1 MQILNNESLF
11 SDSPG
16 DPLLSGLVDN
26 PVDPFNN
33 PIKPL
38 ESPPTGSELFPINSQ
53 YGVEDTSL
61 TDGVSVN
68 SIESSILPSSDNNSP
83 IDPLTGEPV
92 ASLPNT
98 DFTSGTFVVGN
109 TGQVNIE
116 FLYDGGAYKSE
127 IGIFSLT
134 GMEEFVPGSAEFIK
148 EAAKRASS
156 HSEQGY
162 IVISDATEA
171 AKFTEDLGA
180 ANNFNWGKHEGN
192 KTFLMQPGDKFGIIL
207 VPNGTIEEVE
217 QNPELAGNKR
227 PLFSLATA
235 NPEDAFHVGQIA
247 DVTGEGNLFVM
258 EDLRVDVGS
267 DRDYNDLIFS
277 LFGATGTATVLDEL
291 INPNLDWRTTPTGQE
306 IITYVQEQS
315 ALLQSTPESA
325 SEEVS
330 ETIDA
335 LEPSGDGIAVD
346 DSTVE
351 STLDLDSTDNGV
363 ESTSIPEETESLT
376 PLSDETTVEPT
387 ESTSIL
393 EETESSILLPDDTD
407 NGIESTSVSIENSP
421 SIGDDSDT
429 SNLTESTSVSAE
441 TSEPTESLDETSTV
455 SDFDTVEAT
464 ESNLETSSS
473 IQSDSDTVDSTEFA
487 DESGEEETSNAIQSD
502 EDILAESPASS
513 DSASTP
519 ASAEETPDSEESS
532 LDSTETNSSSLTT
545 DDTDFNSDEDEPLD
559 LAEEDLVASTTSS
572 ASTEF
577 IIDTTS
583 GPNSSQIESSAIK
596 PSAPPATS
604 NPTES
609 TSDSGETASVVLEDN
624 NSPSDS
630 NSLTINVVAQ
640 TVPTQI
646 EPTFP
651 NFSQGV
657 FQVGET
663 GAINIEYIFD
673 GGYYQGTVGLFNMA
687 GLSEYEWGSAEFFR
701 EIARR
706 SLSNSDEG
714 YVLVSDS
721 TEAAKLDGKLEAY
734 NWNRGIKSGEKTFSL
749 PEGTEFGLILIPDG
763 TLQELFDNPQV
774 TGSKKP
780 FLSLTPSD
788 PERALHQPQLV
799 DVTGDGNLFAWE
811 DLRLPGGDAD
821 FNDITFKMSG
831 ATGIV
836 TNLDEVIA
844 PDSDWRNSEIGQ
856 QIVSY
861 AEQNNQS
868 PIITAKL
875 AEDTGISD
883 SDRKTYNP
891 TITGTLTNPLHIVSF
906 TASFDN
912 SSFINIDS
920 QLLETGDFTFT
931 PSQLATIYGDSL
943 PDGSHT
949 LYLQAIDEWGN
960 VTEYQYDFTLD
971 TTAPPLTFD
980 LDPASDTD
988 IPGDAQTAASPV
1000 TLTGTTEPNATVTL
1014 IETGTTVTADTTG
1027 QFSFAGIDLTVG
1039 ENSFTIQTLDD
1050 AGNSTVTSRIITRTE
1065 VSNVDDIVLVEGE
1078 NFSVSHRE
1086 ELTIPQ
1092 TSSQLVFTLAALN
1105 FDRSDSN
1112 AINDAFEVALL
1123 DAKGNSLVHTIG
1135 SGDAFFNLT
1144 EGEEPKLAAG
1154 VEYNESAGTVTLNLN
1169 GVSPGSANLVLRLV
1183 NGDRDTTTSVS
1194 IRDLHLVGSTQ
1205 EQLPV
1210 SSGEDNHRS
1219 QPIELA
1225 EFGKLTD
1232 ITPSFPLEYRST
1244 RFDESSNELYA
1255 EVAIRNEG
1263 NYSVD
1268 GPLLV
1273 AVSNISDPTVLLRDP
1288 DGFTPEGVPYYNFSE
1303 LAEDGKL
1310 DPTEITELGSL
1321 TFFNPNRV
1329 QFTYELTVLGQ
1340 LNADPVIESEPPLE
1354 AIGGNSYRYEV
1365 IAKDANNDGLSYSL
1379 LSAPN
1384 GMIIDSETGVI
1395 TWETTVEEIG
1405 THAVVVEVVDS
1416 RGGKDVQS
1424 FTLSV
1429 TQIPPNRPPI
1439 FTSTPVVDAYINQPY
1454 RYDSN
1459 AMDPDGD
1466 PLSYRLIQGPE
1477 DMTVDLVT
1485 GEVEWTPPSVLMLGD
1500 TVLGRISIPGGR
1512 DEFSFSGTAGQ
1523 RIYIDPLQYGN
1534 WQFELYDPNGK
1545 QVTNKSAQSID
1556 SGNVFTLTESGN
1568 YSIVVNGN
1576 QDFTGSYGFTVI
1588 DVGMVPVVPFDEVIR
1603 GTLSPGTEDDVYR
1616 FTGKAGQRLFLDKIS
1631 NSGSL
1636 DWVIYGANDKNLQY
1650 SSSFDDIEWKLPYD
1664 GEYLLALRGKSPFY
1678 SNVNYAFEIIT
1689 PDEITAEMELGSLDN
1704 PHTVSGE
1711 IGEKGERDYY
1721 TFTGNV
1727 GEQLYFDVLDSR
1739 FPLSYKIVGPNPQDI
1754 KYSSYFSY
1762 NDPNRTFVLPE
1773 SGTYR

>member
-1 MQILNNESLF
+1 M
-11 SDSPG
+11 
-16 DPLLSGLVDN
+16 
-26 PVDPFNN
+26 
-33 PIKPL
+33 
-38 ESPPTGSELFPINSQ
+38 
-53 YGVEDTSL
+53 
-61 TDGVSVN
+61 
-68 SIESSILPSSDNNSP
+68 
-83 IDPLTGEPV
+83 
-92 ASLPNT
+92 
-98 DFTSGTFVVGN
+98 
-109 TGQVNIE
+109 
-116 FLYDGGAYKSE
+116 
-127 IGIFSLT
+127 
-134 GMEEFVPGSAEFIK
+134 
-148 EAAKRASS
+148 
-156 HSEQGY
+156 
-162 IVISDATEA
+162 
-171 AKFTEDLGA
+171 
-180 ANNFNWGKHEGN
+180 
-192 KTFLMQPGDKFGIIL
+192 
-207 VPNGTIEEVE
+207 
-217 QNPELAGNKR
+217 
-227 PLFSLATA
+227 
-235 NPEDAFHVGQIA
+235 
-247 DVTGEGNLFVM
+247 
-258 EDLRVDVGS
+258 
-267 DRDYNDLIFS
+267 
-277 LFGATGTATVLDEL
+277 
-291 INPNLDWRTTPTGQE
+291 
-306 IITYVQEQS
+306 
-315 ALLQSTPESA
+315 
-325 SEEVS
+325 
-330 ETIDA
+330 
-335 LEPSGDGIAVD
+335 
-346 DSTVE
+346 
-351 STLDLDSTDNGV
+351 
-363 ESTSIPEETESLT
+363 
-376 PLSDETTVEPT
+376 
-387 ESTSIL
+387 
-393 EETESSILLPDDTD
+393 
-407 NGIESTSVSIENSP
+407 
-421 SIGDDSDT
+421 
-429 SNLTESTSVSAE
+429 
-441 TSEPTESLDETSTV
+441 
-455 SDFDTVEAT
+455 
-464 ESNLETSSS
+464 
-473 IQSDSDTVDSTEFA
+473 
-487 DESGEEETSNAIQSD
+487 
-502 EDILAESPASS
+502 
-513 DSASTP
+513 
-519 ASAEETPDSEESS
+519 
-532 LDSTETNSSSLTT
+532 
-545 DDTDFNSDEDEPLD
+545 
-559 LAEEDLVASTTSS
+559 
-572 ASTEF
+572 
-577 IIDTTS
+577 
-583 GPNSSQIESSAIK
+583 
-596 PSAPPATS
+596 
-604 NPTES
+604 
-609 TSDSGETASVVLEDN
+609 
-624 NSPSDS
+624 
-630 NSLTINVVAQ
+630 
-640 TVPTQI
+640 
-646 EPTFP
+646 
-651 NFSQGV
+651 
-657 FQVGET
+657 GET
-663 GAINIEYIFD
+663 GSINIEYIFD

-687 GLSEYEWGSAEFFR
+687 GLSEYEWGSAEFFQ

-714 YVLVSDS
+714 YVLISDS

-821 FNDITFKMSG
+821 FNDITFKMSA

-920 QLLETGDFTFT
+920 QLLETGDFTLT

-960 VTEYQYDFTLD
+960 ITEYQYDFTLD

-1123 DAKGNSLVHTIG
+1123 DAEGNSLVHTIG

-1154 VEYNESAGTVTLNLN
+1154 VEYNESTGTVTLNLN

-1194 IRDLHLVGSTQ
+1194 IRNLNLVGSTQ
-1205 EQLPV
+1205 QQPPV

-1232 ITPSFPLEYRST
+1232 ITPSNPLEYRST

-1273 AVSNISDPTVLLRDP
+1273 AVSNISDPTVLLRNP

-1329 QFTYELTVLGQ
+1329 QFTYELAVLGQ
-1340 LNADPVIESEPPLE
+1340 LNADPVIESKPPLE

-1429 TQIPPNRPPI
+1429 TEIPPNRPPI

-1454 RYDSN
+1454 RYQIS
-1459 AMDPDGD
+1459 ATDPDRDKLTFSVMNAPEGMSFD
-1466 PLSYRLIQGPE
+1466 SETQTLTWQPNTQQLGLQKVTLNAEDGRGGKVTQSFNILIQEKPGNYAPIIISEPSQRVNVGSDYLYSVRALDPE
-1477 DMTVDLVT
+1477 NDQLTYSLVNPPDGMTVDPIT
-1485 GEVEWTPPSVLMLGD
+1485 GEIRWNDLTDDNVGEYEIAVEVQDTQGGIDTQIFQLSVAHQTDLGEIRGIKWLD
-1500 TVLGRISIPGGR
+1500 SNKNSV
-1512 DEFSFSGTAGQ
+1512 F
-1523 RIYIDPLQYGN
+1523 DP
-1534 WQFELYDPNGK
+1534 E
-1545 QVTNKSAQSID
+1545 
-1556 SGNVFTLTESGN
+1556 ESGLAGVEIYLDLN
-1568 YSIVVNGN
+1568 NNGRLDVEEPSTKTSTDN
-1576 QDFTGSYGFTVI
+1576 PATPLTDETGSYQFTNLTADTYTI
-1588 DVGMVPVVPFDEVIR
+1588 REIVPSSLEQTFPL
-1603 GTLSPGTEDDVYR
+1603 LSPAIGENLIQNGSFERGPAPKNSWTIVRYNSTTLEGWDVMLRSVDHCGTGLWQASDGDYSIDLDGTPGPGGIKQTINTIPGEDYLVTFDLSAHGFLAAGSERPMTV
-1616 FTGKAGQRLFLDKIS
+1616 TAAGQSAEFVGIG
-1631 NSGSL
+1631 SG
-1636 DWVIYGANDKNLQY
+1636 NKNIAILSHLWQ
-1650 SSSFDDIEWKLPYD
+1650 
-1664 GEYLLALRGKSPFY
+1664 KS
-1678 SNVNYAFEIIT
+1678 IRI
-1689 PDEITAEMELGSLDN
+1689 
-1704 PHTVSGE
+1704 
-1711 IGEKGERDYY
+1711 
-1721 TFTGNV
+1721 
-1727 GEQLYFDVLDSR
+1727 
-1739 FPLSYKIVGPNPQDI
+1739 
-1754 KYSSYFSY
+1754 
-1762 NDPNRTFVLPE
+1762 
-1773 SGTYR
+1773 